1 MSSSNKKTQRQRKK
15 TSFISPRRILIIA
28 QSTVTQLVR
37 MKVFYFLA
45 PIAAVFVG
53 IQFFDAPW
61 YAGPEA
67 SQPQQEL
74 QMHKNLCLGTMM
86 LFSSLFAIVST
97 ALLIPRDIEDRTLY
111 TILCKP
117 VPRLDYLV
125 GKLLGVMAVVFIALA
140 VMDMILVITL
150 HFRPGAVLADV
161 EPYLPK
167 LGWPQELV
175 DEKLDAI
182 SAHGPTMTLQYGVLA
197 YFFKASVIAAVALLI
212 STFSTSTLFTIASSV
227 MIWIIGAAQ
236 NIARQGLFEQG
247 GLAEDSGPIAKILAT
262 LISLLF
268 PDFQI
273 FDSVAEAATRAANI
287 SSDQILQLGGFTLF
301 YLGIYTVLSWFVF
314 SDKEF

>member
-1 MSSSNKKTQRQRKK
+1 M
-15 TSFISPRRILIIA
+15 SPRRILIIA
-28 QSTVTQLVR
+28 QSTITQLVR

-45 PIAAVFVG
+45 PIALLFVA

-61 YAGPEA
+61 YSGPEA

-117 VPRLDYLV
+117 VPRLDYLA
-125 GKLLGVMAVVFIALA
+125 GKLLGVMAVIFIALA
-140 VMDMILVITL
+140 AMDLILVITL
-150 HFRPGAVLADV
+150 HFRTEAVLADI
-161 EPYLPK
+161 EPYLNR
-167 LGWPQELV
+167 LGWPEDRVQ
-175 DEKLDAI
+175 EKLDEI
-182 SAHGPTMTLQYGVLA
+182 RAHGPSMTLQFGVLA
-197 YFFKASVIAAVALLI
+197 YFFKASVVAAIALLI

-236 NIARQGLFEQG
+236 NIARQGLFEPG
-247 GLAEDSGPIAKILAT
+247 GMAADSGPMAKILTT
-262 LISLLF
+262 LVSLLF

-273 FDSVAEAATRAANI
+273 FDSIADAAARASI
-287 SSDQILQLGGFTLF
+287 ITPEQMLHLGGFTFF
-301 YLGIYTVLSWFVF
+301 YLAIYTILSWFVF